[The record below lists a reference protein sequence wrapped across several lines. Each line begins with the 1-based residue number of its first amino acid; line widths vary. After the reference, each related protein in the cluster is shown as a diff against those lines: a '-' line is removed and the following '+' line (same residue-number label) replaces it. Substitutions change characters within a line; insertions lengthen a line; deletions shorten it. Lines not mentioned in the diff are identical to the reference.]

1 MMAGSW
7 KDKQRQVQPQVLRL
21 RGSQSAVSHFAQ
33 DDSVWVWRENGN
45 GKGNRNGNGKD
56 KDKDKDKC

>member
-1 MMAGSW
+1 MGHPQMVAASW

-33 DDSVWVWRENGN
+33 DDSVWVWREDDNG
-45 GKGNRNGNGKD
+45 NGNGKD
-56 KDKDKDKC
+56 KDKC